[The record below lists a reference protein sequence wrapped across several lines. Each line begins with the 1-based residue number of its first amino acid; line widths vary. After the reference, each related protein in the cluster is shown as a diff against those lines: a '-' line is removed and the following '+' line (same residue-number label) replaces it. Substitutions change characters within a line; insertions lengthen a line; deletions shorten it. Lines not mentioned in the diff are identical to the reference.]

1 MRRKFAQQQ
10 QHYWQHQH
18 RTMQYAAIFDVVFAL
33 RLSISAFVCITKDEY
48 AFAGSLLFFHMFFS
62 AILFGS
68 LGSRF
73 FPSSICFFRLSFFLK
88 WKNTLYTYRLT
99 PSSCNDR
106 ASARTQPTCIKF
118 VFVYF
123 SSVLWALNSI
133 AMHCAL
139 REWNETGFMSSHI
152 VAESEHKM
160 KKKIAD

>member
-1 MRRKFAQQQ
+1 MYAINRLCRELERAHTVQRICVENSHNKSNITDSTSTVQCNMQRFLMWFLHSGSVLVHLYALPKMNMR
-10 QHYWQHQH
+10 
-18 RTMQYAAIFDVVFAL
+18 
-33 RLSISAFVCITKDEY
+33 
-48 AFAGSLLFFHMFFS
+48 LLARCSFFHMFFS
-62 AILFGS
+62 AVLFGS

-123 SSVLWALNSI
+123 SSVL
-133 AMHCAL
+133 
-139 REWNETGFMSSHI
+139 
-152 VAESEHKM
+152 
-160 KKKIAD
+160 